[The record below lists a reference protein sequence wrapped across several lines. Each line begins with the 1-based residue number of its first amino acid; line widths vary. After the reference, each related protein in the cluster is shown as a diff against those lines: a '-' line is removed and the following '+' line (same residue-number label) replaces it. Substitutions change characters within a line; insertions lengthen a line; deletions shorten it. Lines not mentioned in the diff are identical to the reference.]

1 MVAGTKQGTVH
12 AILAEFSL
20 ETKPD
25 GKTEC
30 S

>member
-12 AILAEFSL
+12 AILAKFSL